1 MLSTIRRT
9 AVRAGAAGVTGGLG
23 FGLYLYETDP
33 GTKRVVKAYTTFA
46 PVVLH
51 YRFTELRDK
60 ISPVADEEW
69 EALDEKY
76 AASTV
81 ADLGELQ
88 GMYAKY
94 GQTAAGMTNT
104 LGDAWIRE
112 LRKLEDDIPPR
123 PVESV
128 YKTIEEEMGKP
139 VTEAFEYFDPVPL
152 GSASIGQVHRAIMK
166 DGREVAVKVQYNE
179 AQELFHGDINTIR
192 NFCEVLAPE
201 QVCAMEAL
209 RKSNEAELDYENE
222 AKKFDRCYKEHE
234 KAWFHAT
241 RCRCTATHNGD
252 KAHPHNG
259 ATPWSETDRWNAS
272 LL

>member
-33 GTKRVVKAYTTFA
+33 VTKRVVKPYTTFA

-123 PVESV
+123 PVES
-128 YKTIEEEMGKP
+128 
-139 VTEAFEYFDPVPL
+139 
-152 GSASIGQVHRAIMK
+152 
-166 DGREVAVKVQYNE
+166 
-179 AQELFHGDINTIR
+179 
-192 NFCEVLAPE
+192 FCIPPIVL
-201 QVCAMEAL
+201 
-209 RKSNEAELDYENE
+209 
-222 AKKFDRCYKEHE
+222 
-234 KAWFHAT
+234 
-241 RCRCTATHNGD
+241 
-252 KAHPHNG
+252 
-259 ATPWSETDRWNAS
+259 
-272 LL
+272 